1 MTLHR
6 PVFPPVADALP
17 KPFQIDRRGLLCG
30 LAALPAVASPPMP
43 ALTAGRATIPDPIFA
58 AIEGH
63 RCAYDAM
70 KTAPAGL
77 DDDEFAEYA
86 QPEVDAAD
94 VLQETVPTTLE
105 GLFALL
111 TYLPVAIE
119 QQDADTYHGL
129 GLLFGDRADIFTVLA
144 RSVTLLIDGGQHV
157 R

>member
-1 MTLHR
+1 MTGSVLQ
-6 PVFPPVADALP
+6 FPPTSKAPSPSHTWSSVARP
-17 KPFQIDRRGLLCG
+17 
-30 LAALPAVASPPMP
+30 
-43 ALTAGRATIPDPIFA
+43 TTTDPIFA

-63 RCAYDAM
+63 RRAYDVM

-77 DDDEFAEYA
+77 DDDEFDEYA

-111 TYLPVAIE
+111 TYLPAAIE
-119 QQDADTYHGL
+119 QQDEDTYHGL
-129 GLLFGDRADIFTVLA
+129 GLLFGDRADIFNVLA
-144 RSVTLLIDGGQHV
+144 QSVTLLIDGGQHA